1 MNKIKTAVQ
10 TITVAAGPVVVAVL
24 TTAPRVRW

>member
-1 MNKIKTAVQ
+1 METIKITVRA
-10 TITVAAGPVVVAVL
+10 IAVAAGPVVVAVL